1 MFNKLL
7 ILAGIGTYTY
17 YNYMSILKW
26 ANQCY
31 RWFIKI
37 ECLNPSYVN
46 RVVRLNNKVYY
57 YITLKGRQFIT
68 IGKEYDVEK
77 YKLFSKKMTIPNGPD
92 NILEADITT
101 INGETID
108 VLDDIKMLCGPYVNQ
123 CTQENRDWL
132 FNYIADEYTE
142 VKGISD
148 IEKLSIELINGDTI
162 KLT

>member
-1 MFNKLL
+1 
-7 ILAGIGTYTY
+7 
-17 YNYMSILKW
+17 
-26 ANQCY
+26 
-31 RWFIKI
+31 
-37 ECLNPSYVN
+37 
-46 RVVRLNNKVYY
+46 VYY

-142 VKGISD
+142 VKDISD